1 MDWKHLYLKT
11 NHLIAIKK
19 VGSLQ
24 CYCLVTCACTLVYF
38 QRWPVPDVWESLTT
52 QEHKRRGR
60 WGLVGYL
67 QSGNVHVHTI
77 FFQQPLRVVVQ
88 PSQSFQLHLK
98 LVKGT
103 NKFWSHKVQCTCTA
117 CVFAETNITFGKWS
131 DNVSDHFQKWPG
143 MVWHQYSIY
152 SPPLDWGVVN
162 SVTKYTCNWMWLHV
176 HAAQTRER
184 ATLAQLMTSSLSAL
198 VWTVQRCVR
207 RRSRLHWCWSL
218 ST

>member
-11 NHLIAIKK
+11 NHLIAMKK

-117 CVFAETNITFGKWS
+117 CVFACMYMYTICSLGMYVYIHFFSTASKGGGATKSKLLAAPQTGKGHKQ
-131 DNVSDHFQKWPG
+131 VLKPQG
-143 MVWHQYSIY
+143 TLYMYSMCVCR
-152 SPPLDWGVVN
+152 D
-162 SVTKYTCNWMWLHV
+162 KYNFRKV
-176 HAAQTRER
+176 IRQ
-184 ATLAQLMTSSLSAL
+184 
-198 VWTVQRCVR
+198 CVR
-207 RRSRLHWCWSL
+207 PLPEMTGHGL
-218 ST
+218 TPIFHL